1 MKHFYLGALY
11 LLVSYTNPLYSQE
24 INLGP
29 RVTALGNIGVA
40 LSDVWSIQSNQSGL
54 AFLQK
59 PTASISYRNSYLS
72 SELHTQSA
80 VFAYP
85 FGRNVLGLSFQSYG
99 FTAYS
104 EQKIGFTY
112 AKRFGNNV
120 SAALNLN
127 FHQVDIPS
135 YGSVQT
141 YSVEAGLQYKV
152 NESLILGTHISNPG
166 MSNYDVEVQSLIP
179 VSLEFGG
186 SYRFSDKVLLNT
198 GFVKVLDSTSD
209 FRCGLEYS
217 VIDWLAFRGGVSVN
231 PFRQFAGLGY
241 QFKDLKID
249 VGASTHPYLGFSP
262 QIALSYEF

>member
-1 MKHFYLGALY
+1 MKHFYLSALY
-11 LLVSYTNPLYSQE
+11 LLFSYTKPLYSQE

-40 LSDVWSIQSNQSGL
+40 LSDVWSLQSNQSGL

-59 PTASISYRNSYLS
+59 PTASVSYRNSFLS
-72 SELHTQSA
+72 AELHTQSA

-85 FGRNVLGLSFQSYG
+85 FGRNVFGISFQNFG

-104 EQKIGFTY
+104 EQKIGVAY
-112 AKRFGNNV
+112 AKRFGNDV

-127 FHQVDIPS
+127 LHQVNIPN
-135 YGSVQT
+135 YGGVQT
-141 YSVEAGLQYKV
+141 YSIDAGLQYRV
-152 NESLILGTHISNPG
+152 NQNFILGTHISNPG
-166 MSNYDVEVQSLIP
+166 MSKYQTDVQALIP

-186 SYRFSDKVLLNT
+186 SYRFSDKVLLNS

-217 VIDWLAFRGGVSVN
+217 VVDWLAFRGGMSVN
-231 PFRQFAGLGY
+231 PFRQFAGIGY
-241 QFKDLKID
+241 QLADLKID
-249 VGASTHPYLGFSP
+249 AAASTHPDLGFSP
-262 QIALSYEF
+262 QIALTYEF